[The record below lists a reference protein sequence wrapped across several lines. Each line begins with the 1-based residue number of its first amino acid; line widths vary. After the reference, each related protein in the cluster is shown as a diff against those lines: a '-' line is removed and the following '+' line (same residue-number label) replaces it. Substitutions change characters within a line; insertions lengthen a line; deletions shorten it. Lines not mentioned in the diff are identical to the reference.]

1 MPGRDVTLVL
11 CTAGGDL
18 LGAAAPLTVPS
29 DGDRDIED
37 VVAAAGRALR
47 VGVRLLRILDLPAEF
62 DVGGAR
68 AVAYLAEVDATP
80 SVDLAPW
87 PAATMAPDP
96 KRHCYAEP
104 GGHQRD
110 LDWATATLN
119 DQGIGLTAAAVQ
131 ARTWSLSSIWRMPT
145 SRGLVWLKVAPA
157 FCASEAAVM
166 PLLDER
172 VVPTVLGAAPSRI
185 LLADVPGDDQ
195 YGASGE
201 ELRSMARMLIDLQAE
216 WIDRLPELE
225 RLDVVDK
232 RAAAA
237 LPRVYSVVDRNRHEL
252 DGYTQRELDLI
263 VEWLPERFAALEACG
278 IPDTLV
284 HGDFYP
290 GNVRGTPGSYRIL
303 DWGDCGVGNP
313 MLDLRPAFERLSPA
327 DQLGWISIWAGEWS
341 RVVPGC
347 DARHAA
353 ELVRPLG
360 PIFGAIA
367 YQKFLDNIEPSERRY
382 FDGDPVHALRKAVV
396 RNVSAPAA

>member
-1 MPGRDVTLVL
+1 MSGRDVTLVL
-11 CTAGGDL
+11 CTADGDL
-18 LGAAAPLTVPS
+18 LGAAAPLSVCC
-29 DGDRDIED
+29 DWDRDVEEL
-37 VVAAAGRALR
+37 VATAGRALR
-47 VGVRLLRILDLPAEF
+47 VGVRLLRILDLPAGSG
-62 DVGGAR
+62 VGSAR

-110 LDWATATLN
+110 LDWATATLE
-119 DQGIGLTAAAVQ
+119 DRGIRPTAAAVQ
-131 ARTWSLSSIWRMPT
+131 VRTWSLSSIWRMPT
-145 SRGLVWLKVAPA
+145 DRGLVWLKVAPA
-157 FCASEAAVM
+157 FCASESAIM

-172 VVPTVLGAAPSRI
+172 VVPTVLGAAPGRI
-185 LLADVPGDDQ
+185 LLADVPGEDQ

-201 ELRSMARMLIDLQAE
+201 ELRSMARLLIDLQAE
-216 WIDRLPELE
+216 WIDRVPELE

-237 LPRVYSVVDRNRHEL
+237 LPRIYSVVDRNRRLL
-252 DGYTQRELDLI
+252 DRDTQRALDMI
-263 VEWLPERFAALEACG
+263 VEWLPERFAALDACG

-303 DWGDCGVGNP
+303 DWGDGGIGHP
-313 MLDLRPAFERLSPA
+313 MLDLRPAFERMSPV
-327 DQLGWISIWAGEWS
+327 DQLDWISIWAGEWS

-360 PIFGAIA
+360 PLFGAVV

-382 FDGDPVHALRKAVV
+382 FDGDPIRALRAAVQPSGGS
-396 RNVSAPAA
+396 RG